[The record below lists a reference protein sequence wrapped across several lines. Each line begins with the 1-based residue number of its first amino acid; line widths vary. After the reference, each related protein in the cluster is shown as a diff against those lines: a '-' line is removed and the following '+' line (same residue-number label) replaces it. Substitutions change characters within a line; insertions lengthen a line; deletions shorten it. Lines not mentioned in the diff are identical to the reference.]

1 VVGVG
6 RRVFI
11 HRAVLSSSPS
21 SDSALA
27 VDPAGSTTDPARP
40 TRVRSAD
47 FFRHYNRL
55 LSATGLLVF
64 LLTAG
69 FLAYQMVLK
78 RDQELRAIEAQV
90 QRHAQFIEF
99 IVRSAIDHVEAIRV
113 SSASFYGTTVPID
126 GPLLVPARSA
136 LFRQLRDLPQES
148 RFSLDE
154 LAQRDSSGNLTGEGS
169 IRNRSARFY
178 RDIEMALSL
187 ADDFQAVGLSLP
199 SAVDVRF
206 VGVERFA
213 HQYPWA
219 ESSRERFDP
228 AMLESALWRL
238 AGPEENPQRRK
249 VWGPVHF
256 GGPAKGL
263 LIPIVAPVYDGE
275 SFRGQIVLDLSLD
288 YLNRINDQFAG
299 GPGLTFVV
307 DAQGQVLAHPA
318 LFKDPL
324 QVTATTHVAN
334 AVAAQLFPTGR
345 VQDIAEG
352 GMQALSGHHAMRVG
366 LLHAPWQVVYMVPTV
381 TVWKEVLRDFA
392 PATLTVLAALGV
404 IIIGTF
410 RLVSRDFISPAG
422 QLVRQIAA
430 ESQFKSRPIPRVP
443 RAWLPWFEA
452 VSKAFR
458 ESFQL
463 AGIRQELD
471 IAAKMQQ
478 SILPRSWP
486 QSPVFS
492 LWGTMRPAKEVG
504 GDFYDH
510 FPLADGRLGLVVADV
525 SGKGMPAALFS
536 MVSKTLIRATALDR
550 IRMPAD
556 TIAVVNDQL
565 CVDNDACMF
574 VTTFYLEFDPV
585 RGRVVYVNA
594 GHPPPLLI
602 HADGSS
608 QPLSLTGGAALG
620 VMEGLPYDQAE
631 IQMQSGD
638 VLLLFTDG
646 VTEAFSADEREFT
659 EAALPPLFAG
669 RTVPEVRAVVE
680 RVIAAVDDHSVG
692 VAQFDD
698 ITCLALRWCPPA
710 DPSTARLAAS
720 TAAGE
725 PA

>member
-1 VVGVG
+1 MA
-6 RRVFI
+6 FI
-11 HRAVLSSSPS
+11 CRTFLSSSPP
-21 SDSALA
+21 SDSPPV
-27 VDPAGSTTDPARP
+27 VDSVSGAGGGGRP

-90 QRHAQFIEF
+90 ERHAQFIEF
-99 IVRSAIDHVEAIRV
+99 IVRSAIDQVEAIRV
-113 SSASFYGTTVPID
+113 SAASFYGTTVALD
-126 GPLLVPARSA
+126 GPDVFPARSA
-136 LFRQLRDLPQES
+136 LFRQLRDVPQES
-148 RFSLDE
+148 RFSLDQ

-178 RDIEMALSL
+178 RDIEMALALS
-187 ADDFQAVGLSLP
+187 DDFQAVGLSLP

-219 ESSRERFDP
+219 ESVSARFDP
-228 AMLESALWRL
+228 ALLDSAVWRL
-238 AGPEENPQRRK
+238 AAPQDNPQRRK

-263 LIPIVAPVYDGE
+263 LIPIAAPVYDGD

-307 DAQGQVLAHPA
+307 DAQGQVLAHPD

-334 AVAAQLFPTGR
+334 AVAAPIFPTGR
-345 VQDIAEG
+345 VQDIPEG
-352 GMQALSGHHAMRVG
+352 GMQYSAGHHVMRVN
-366 LLHAPWQVVYMVPTV
+366 LVHAPWQVVYMVPTL
-381 TVWKEVLRDFA
+381 TVWKSVLRDFA
-392 PATLTVLAALGV
+392 PATLAVLAALGV

-430 ESQFKSRPIPRVP
+430 ESQFKSRPIPQVP

-478 SILPRSWP
+478 SILPRAWP
-486 QSPVFS
+486 QSPMFS

-510 FPLADGRLGLVVADV
+510 FPLSGGRLGLVVADV

-550 IRMPAD
+550 VRMASE

-574 VTTFYLEFDPV
+574 VTTFYLEFDPAC
-585 RGRVVYVNA
+585 GRVVYVNA

-608 QPLSLTGGAALG
+608 APLSRTGGAALG
-620 VMEGLPYDQAE
+620 VMDGLPYDQAE
-631 IQMQSGD
+631 CQMQPGD

-669 RTVPEVRAVVE
+669 RQVPEVRAVVE
-680 RVIAAVDDHSVG
+680 RVITAVDEHSVG

-698 ITCLALRWCPPA
+698 ITCLALRWNPA
-710 DPSTARLAAS
+710 DEPGSSAHLNADPAQHPVAR
-720 TAAGE
+720 E